1 MKTFDK
7 HILTSILF
15 AVLLFS
21 SCSKDRVSANGD
33 VITQSR
39 ELSGFNSIQSSG
51 ANPVYIK
58 YGPEFKVEVKGSS
71 NLMAYYKTEVRGN
84 TLHAGFKRANVEK
97 DDIRLYLTLPYLKDI
112 NLSGSGNTEIS
123 GNFPVQESLEVRV
136 SGSANVKAEDS
147 FSSRNIQVSISGSG
161 DVDLSRV
168 SAESADVKISGSG
181 DVRLAVSD
189 YLKVGISGS
198 GNVYYT
204 GNPQTDTKVSG
215 SGQII
220 AVN

>member
-1 MKTFDK
+1 MKTLYN
-7 HILTSILF
+7 HILILLLF
-15 AVLLFS
+15 AIALFS
-21 SCSKDRVSANGD
+21 SCAKDRVSANGD
-33 VITQSR
+33 VITQTR
-39 ELSGFNSIQSSG
+39 GLSGFNSIQSSG

-58 YGPEFKVEVKGSS
+58 YGPEFKVEIKGSS

-84 TLHAGFKRANVEK
+84 TLHAGFKRASIEK
-97 DDIRLYLTLPYLKDI
+97 DDIRLYLTLPYIKDI
-112 NLSGSGNTEIS
+112 DLSGSGNTEITGS
-123 GNFPVQESLEVRV
+123 FPEQESLGVRI
-136 SGSANVKAEDS
+136 SGSANVTAEDA
-147 FSSRNIQVSISGSG
+147 FSSRNIQVAVSGSG

-168 SAESADVKISGSG
+168 SCESADVKISGSG